1 MSLFD
6 ALFILLFFDQLEFI
20 LGKIGL
26 FHVIYC
32 EYI

>member
-6 ALFILLFFDQLEFI
+6 ALFILLSFDHLGFI
-20 LGKIGL
+20 LVKIGL